1 MNIKFAR
8 AMRKALT
15 PQEVKLWVHLRSWR
29 ALGHH
34 FRRQVPKDGYILDFV
49 CLKARL
55 IVEAD
60 GGQHGF
66 EKNVRSDAVR
76 DEHFRQLGF
85 EILRFWNNE
94 IDENL
99 DGVLETIFSKA
110 KERDP
115 TPVRIRA
122 LDPPLAGEG

>member
-1 MNIKFAR
+1 MSVKRAR
-8 AMRKALT
+8 ALRKALT

-29 ALGHH
+29 PLGHH

-49 CLKARL
+49 CLRSRL

-66 EKNVRSDAVR
+66 EKNIRSDAVR
-76 DEHFRQLGF
+76 DAHFRQHGF
-85 EILRFWNNE
+85 EILRFWNND

-99 DGVLETIFSKA
+99 EGVLETIFSKI
-110 KERDP
+110 EGSDP
-115 TPVRIRA
+115 IPAFRA
-122 LDPPLAGEG
+122 DPSLMVEG